1 MSGASVYQALGW
13 RILPTLGK
21 RPQPALGP
29 TGPGHELATA
39 DPDLVQQWAERF
51 PKTNWA
57 VAPGLSGLVVIDVDD
72 PDALRHAPAWLT
84 LPISACVGTRRGWH
98 LYLRRTA
105 ERVRRTV
112 QVEAAGVHG
121 VEVKADG
128 ALITLPGSV
137 HESGHVYRWLRR
149 PEFGIAPMPAWLV
162 APPPVEPATPRPAR
176 QLGDTA
182 DGTPY
187 GMAALSELLLEVEHA
202 PEGSRNATAFRV
214 AVRVAELIDSGDLA
228 GHCLDWV
235 GELAEAAGLPGSEV
249 RDVLASARRTAVR

>member
-1 MSGASVYQALGW
+1 MSAASVSQALGW

-39 DPDLVQQWAERF
+39 DPDLIQQWADRF
-51 PKTNWA
+51 PRTNWA

-72 PDALRHAPAWLT
+72 PAALRDAPAWLT

-98 LYLRRTA
+98 LYLARTA
-105 ERVRRTV
+105 ERVRTTA
-112 QVEAAGVHG
+112 QVEAAGG
-121 VEVKADG
+121 RGIEIKADG
-128 ALITLPGSV
+128 ALVTLPGSV

-149 PEFGIAPMPAWLV
+149 PEFGIAPMPAWLI
-162 APPPVEPATPRPAR
+162 APEPVPAEPRPAR

-187 GMAALSELLLEVEHA
+187 GMAALRELLSEVEHA
-202 PEGSRNATAFRV
+202 ANGTRNATTFRA

-228 GHCLDWV
+228 GHCLEWV
-235 GELAEAAGLPGSEV
+235 GELAEGVGLPRSEV
-249 RDVLASARRTAVR
+249 RDVLASARRKVVA